1 MNHATSWPKKWTTPE
16 CEEVKELDTR
26 DVTEHEVDNDSNTTA
41 ANKQWQVSSQ
51 SQPPDQ
57 TTNKNKHQIQDLFL
71 HLNWIMG
78 KGESVDRVFR
88 WNSLEIGSINYSFTT
103 LSGWW
108 EEEKFFF
115 NSQYPGD
122 QQDRSGADSK
132 EGVGQ
137 RGWSIQQAK
146 WYYARWAENS

>member
-1 MNHATSWPKKWTTPE
+1 MKDWKRKQSLYFYLLIEKCITLE

-57 TTNKNKHQIQDLFL
+57 TTNENKHQIQDLFL

-78 KGESVDRVFR
+78 KGESDYKT
-88 WNSLEIGSINYSFTT
+88 NSETKNISYGPYYVCHMV
-103 LSGWW
+103 WAM
-108 EEEKFFF
+108 
-115 NSQYPGD
+115 YYD
-122 QQDRSGADSK
+122 
-132 EGVGQ
+132 
-137 RGWSIQQAK
+137 
-146 WYYARWAENS
+146 WY